1 MSLPPNFGQAFDL
14 SSLTKPK
21 VDPTT
26 PLPGI
31 EVSVENLSSDI
42 LPLSLVRPVIVLM
55 WSPRSAESVEMIK
68 VLGKL
73 QIDFKEAFALARV
86 DIEAHP
92 QVAQAFQT
100 KAVPYAVAIIAEQ
113 MVPLFEQS
121 YPEAQVRM
129 VIDKVLTLASEQG
142 IGQAPV
148 EQMEAEEI
156 EAMEALE
163 AGNYVAAEAAYKKW
177 LSRKPSEN
185 LAKLGLAQTQLLMR
199 TEGSDLDTVISESTK
214 NPGDIALQLKA
225 ADVEMVNGGVE
236 AAFTRLLHAVRA
248 TSGDDRT
255 KVKNHLLNLFALVD
269 PSDPRLVAARKELA
283 SALFSEKH

>member
-14 SSLTKPK
+14 SSLTKPR
-21 VDPTT
+21 VDPST

-31 EVSVENLSSDI
+31 EVSVENLSSVI

-55 WSPRSAESVEMIK
+55 WSPRSKESLEIVK

-73 QIDFKEAFALARV
+73 EVDYKGAFALAHV

-129 VIDKVLTLASEQG
+129 VLDKVLALASEQG

-156 EAMEALE
+156 EAIEALE

-199 TEGSDLDTVISESTK
+199 TEGLELSAVIDQSALNPSDIT
-214 NPGDIALQLKA
+214 LQLKA
-225 ADVEMVNGGVE
+225 ADVEIVNGGVE
-236 AAFTRLLHAVRA
+236 AAFARLIHAVRA
-248 TSGDDRT
+248 TSGDERT
-255 KVKNHLLNLFALVD
+255 KVKDHLLNLFALVD
-269 PSDPRLVAARKELA
+269 QSDPRLVAARKELA
-283 SALFSEKH
+283 SALF

>member
-55 WSPRSAESVEMIK
+55 WSPRSAESIEMIK

-73 QIDFKEAFALARV
+73 EIDYKGAFALARV

-129 VIDKVLTLASEQG
+129 VMDKVLTLASEQG

-156 EAMEALE
+156 EAMDALE

-185 LAKLGLAQTQLLMR
+185 LAKLGLAQTQLLIR
-199 TEGSDLDTVISESTK
+199 TEGLELSEIIDQSSLNPSDIQ
-214 NPGDIALQLKA
+214 LQLKA
-225 ADVEMVNGGVE
+225 ADVEIVNGGVE
-236 AAFTRLLHAVRA
+236 AAYARLIHAVRT
-248 TSGDDRT
+248 TSGDERT
-255 KVKNHLLNLFALVD
+255 QVKDHLLNLFALVD
-269 PSDPRLVAARKELA
+269 QSDPRLVAARKELA
-283 SALFSEKH
+283 SALF

>member
-21 VDPTT
+21 VDPSV

-31 EVSVENLSSDI
+31 EVSVENLSSEI
-42 LPLSLVRPVIVLM
+42 LPLSLVRAVIVVM
-55 WSPRSAESVEMIK
+55 WSPRSSESVEMVKI
-68 VLGKL
+68 LGKL
-73 QIDFKEAFALARV
+73 ELDYKQTFALARV

-92 QVAQAFQT
+92 QVGQAFQT
-100 KAVPYAVAIIAEQ
+100 KSIPYAVAIIAEQ

-142 IGQAPV
+142 VGQAPV
-148 EQMEAEEI
+148 ESMEAEEI

-163 AGNYVAAEAAYKKW
+163 AGNFVAAEAAYKKW
-177 LSRKPSEN
+177 LSRKPNEN

-199 TEGSDLDTVISESTK
+199 TEGLQFDDVIAESTS
-214 NPGDIALQLKA
+214 NPTDITLQLKA
-225 ADVEMVNGGVE
+225 ADVEIVNGGVE

-248 TSGDDRT
+248 TSGEDRT
-255 KVKNHLLNLFALVD
+255 KVKDHLLNLFSLID
-269 PSDPRLVAARKELA
+269 QSDPRLVAARKELA
-283 SALFSEKH
+283 SALF

>member
-73 QIDFKEAFALARV
+73 EIDYKSAFALARV

-129 VIDKVLTLASEQG
+129 VMDKILTLASEQG

-156 EAMEALE
+156 EAMDALE
-163 AGNYVAAEAAYKKW
+163 AGNYLAAEAAYKKW

-199 TEGSDLDTVISESTK
+199 TEGLELSEVIDQSAL
-214 NPGDIALQLKA
+214 NPSDIALQLKA
-225 ADVEMVNGGVE
+225 ADVEIVNGGVE
-236 AAFTRLLHAVRA
+236 AAFARLIHAVRA
-248 TSGDDRT
+248 TSGDERT
-255 KVKNHLLNLFALVD
+255 KVKDHLLNLFALVD
-269 PSDPRLVAARKELA
+269 QSDPRLVAARKELA
-283 SALFSEKH
+283 SALF

>member
-21 VDPTT
+21 VDPSI
-26 PLPGI
+26 PMPGI

-55 WSPRSAESVEMIK
+55 WSPRSAESVEMVK

-73 QIDFKEAFALARV
+73 EVDYKVAFSLARV

-100 KAVPYAVAIIAEQ
+100 KSIPYAVAIIAEQ

-163 AGNYVAAEAAYKKW
+163 AGDYVAAEAAYKKW
-177 LSRKPSEN
+177 LSRKPAEN
-185 LAKLGLAQTQLLMR
+185 LAKLGLAQTQLLIR
-199 TEGSDLDTVISESTK
+199 TEGLELDAVISESTK
-214 NPGDIALQLKA
+214 NPNDITLQLKA
-225 ADVEMVNGGVE
+225 ADVEIVNGGVE
-236 AAFTRLLHAVRA
+236 AAFTRLVHAVRA
-248 TSGDDRT
+248 TSGDERA
-255 KVKNHLLNLFALVD
+255 KVKDHLLNLFALVD

-283 SALFSEKH
+283 SALF

>member
-21 VDPTT
+21 VDPST

-31 EVSVENLSSDI
+31 EVSVDNLSSDI

-55 WSPRSAESVEMIK
+55 WSPRSPESVEMVK

-73 QIDFKEAFALARV
+73 EIDYKGAFSLARV

-100 KAVPYAVAIIAEQ
+100 KTVPYAVAIIAEQ

-129 VIDKVLTLASEQG
+129 VMDKVLTLASQQG

-156 EAMEALE
+156 EAMDALE

-177 LSRKPSEN
+177 LSRKPAEN

-199 TEGSDLDTVISESTK
+199 TEGLELSEVIDQSALNPSDI
-214 NPGDIALQLKA
+214 PLQLKA
-225 ADVEMVNGGVE
+225 ADVEIVNGGVE
-236 AAFTRLLHAVRA
+236 AAFARLIHAVRA

-255 KVKNHLLNLFALVD
+255 KVKDHLINLFALVD
-269 PSDPRLVAARKELA
+269 QSDPRLVAARKELA
-283 SALFSEKH
+283 SALF

>member
-73 QIDFKEAFALARV
+73 EVDYKGAFALARV

-129 VIDKVLTLASEQG
+129 VMDKVLTLASEQG

-156 EAMEALE
+156 EAMDALE

-199 TEGSDLDTVISESTK
+199 TEGLELSEVIEQSAS
-214 NPGDIALQLKA
+214 NSSDIALQLKA
-225 ADVEMVNGGVE
+225 ADVEIVNGGVE
-236 AAFTRLLHAVRA
+236 AAFARLIHAVRA
-248 TSGDDRT
+248 TSGDERT
-255 KVKNHLLNLFALVD
+255 KVKDHLLNLFALVD
-269 PSDPRLVAARKELA
+269 QSDPRLVAARKELA
-283 SALFSEKH
+283 SALF

>member
-73 QIDFKEAFALARV
+73 EVDYKGAFALARV

-129 VIDKVLTLASEQG
+129 VMDKVLTLASEQG

-156 EAMEALE
+156 EAMDALE

-199 TEGSDLDTVISESTK
+199 TEGLELSEVIDQSAL
-214 NPGDIALQLKA
+214 NPSDIALQLKA

-236 AAFTRLLHAVRA
+236 AAFARLIHAVRA
-248 TSGDDRT
+248 TSGDERT
-255 KVKNHLLNLFALVD
+255 KVKDHLLNLFALVD
-269 PSDPRLVAARKELA
+269 QSDPRLVAARKELA
-283 SALFSEKH
+283 SALF

>member
-21 VDPTT
+21 VDPTI
-26 PLPGI
+26 PMPGI

-55 WSPRSAESVEMIK
+55 WSPRSAESVEMVKI
-68 VLGKL
+68 LGKL
-73 QIDFKEAFALARV
+73 ESDYKAAFSLARV

-100 KAVPYAVAIIAEQ
+100 KSIPYAVAIISEQ

-156 EAMEALE
+156 EALDALE
-163 AGNYVAAEAAYKKW
+163 AGDYVAAEAAYKKW
-177 LSRKPSEN
+177 LSRKPAEN
-185 LAKLGLAQTQLLMR
+185 LAKLGLAQTQLLIR
-199 TEGSDLDTVISESTK
+199 TEGLELNAVISESTK
-214 NPGDIALQLKA
+214 NPTDIALQLKA

-248 TSGDDRT
+248 TAGDDRN
-255 KVKNHLLNLFALVD
+255 KVKDHLLNLFALVD

-283 SALFSEKH
+283 SALF

>member
-73 QIDFKEAFALARV
+73 EVDYKGAFALARV

-129 VIDKVLTLASEQG
+129 VMDKVLTLASEQG

-156 EAMEALE
+156 EAMDALE

-199 TEGSDLDTVISESTK
+199 TEGLELSEVIDQSAL
-214 NPGDIALQLKA
+214 NPSDIALQLKA

-236 AAFTRLLHAVRA
+236 AAFARLIHAVRV
-248 TSGDDRT
+248 TSGDERT
-255 KVKNHLLNLFALVD
+255 KVKDHLLNLFTLVD
-269 PSDPRLVAARKELA
+269 QSDPRLVAARKELA
-283 SALFSEKH
+283 SALF

>member
-21 VDPTT
+21 VDPAT

-55 WSPRSAESVEMIK
+55 WSPRSTESVEMVK

-73 QIDFKEAFALARV
+73 EIDYKGAFALARV

-100 KAVPYAVAIIAEQ
+100 KAIPYAVAIIAEQ

-129 VIDKVLTLASEQG
+129 VMDKVLTLASEQG

-156 EAMEALE
+156 EAMDALE

-199 TEGSDLDTVISESTK
+199 TEGLELNEVIDQSALNPSDIT
-214 NPGDIALQLKA
+214 LQLKA
-225 ADVEMVNGGVE
+225 ADVEIVNGGVE
-236 AAFTRLLHAVRA
+236 AAFARLIHAVRA
-248 TSGDDRT
+248 TSGDERT
-255 KVKNHLLNLFALVD
+255 KVKDHLLNLFALVD
-269 PSDPRLVAARKELA
+269 QSDPRLVAARKELA
-283 SALFSEKH
+283 SALF

>member
-21 VDPTT
+21 VDPST
-26 PLPGI
+26 PMAGI

-55 WSPRSAESVEMIK
+55 WSPRSPESVEMIK

-73 QIDFKEAFALARV
+73 EIDYKEAFSLARV

-100 KAVPYAVAIIAEQ
+100 KTVPYAVAIIAEQ

-142 IGQAPV
+142 VGQAPA
-148 EQMEAEEI
+148 EHMEAEEI

-163 AGNYVAAEAAYKKW
+163 AGNYAGAEVAYKKW
-177 LSRKPSEN
+177 LSRNPAEN

-199 TEGSDLDTVISESTK
+199 TEGLELNQVIDESTK

-248 TSGDDRT
+248 TAGDDRN
-255 KVKNHLLNLFALVD
+255 KVKDHLLNLFALVD

-283 SALFSEKH
+283 SALF

>member
-21 VDPTT
+21 VDPST
-26 PLPGI
+26 PMAGI

-55 WSPRSAESVEMIK
+55 WSPRSPESVEMIK

-73 QIDFKEAFALARV
+73 EIDYKEAFSLARV

-100 KAVPYAVAIIAEQ
+100 KTVPYAVAIIAEQ

-142 IGQAPV
+142 VGQAPA
-148 EQMEAEEI
+148 EHMEAEEI

-163 AGNYVAAEAAYKKW
+163 AGNYAAAEVAYKKW
-177 LSRKPSEN
+177 LSRKPAEN

-199 TEGSDLDTVISESTK
+199 TEGLELNQVIDQSTK
-214 NPGDIALQLKA
+214 NPTDIALQLKA

-248 TSGDDRT
+248 TTGDDRN
-255 KVKNHLLNLFALVD
+255 KVKDHLLNLFALVD

-283 SALFSEKH
+283 SALF